1 MRGITHI
8 EESSIISS
16 LMMMTRN
23 LQVRWKKGRH
33 NLKIGSTRPQS
44 DFNREMTLD
53 GRKFRLYFYPDV
65 GPVLRIKAPGM
76 DISIVRDALHGL
88 KIAILAAE
96 EIRSSQRVEATVKDL
111 ADPDG
116 RRLRRMN
123 LR

>member
-1 MRGITHI
+1 MITRN
-8 EESSIISS
+8 EESAIISS

-23 LQVRWKKGRH
+23 LEIRWKKGRH
-33 NLKIGSTRPQS
+33 NLKIGSNRPQS

-76 DISIVRDALHGL
+76 DISIKRDALDGL
-88 KIAILAAE
+88 RKAIMVAE
-96 EIRSSQRVEATVKDL
+96 KVRSSQKIEAVVKDL

-123 LR
+123 LG

>member
-1 MRGITHI
+1 MSMITRN
-8 EESSIISS
+8 EESAIISS

-23 LQVRWKKGRH
+23 LEIRWKKGRH
-33 NLKIGSTRPQS
+33 NLKIGSNRPQS

-76 DISIVRDALHGL
+76 DISIKRDALDNL
-88 KIAILAAE
+88 RKTIVAAE
-96 EIRSSQRVEATVKDL
+96 EVRNNQKVEATVKDL
-111 ADPDG
+111 IDPDG

-123 LR
+123 L

>member
-1 MRGITHI
+1 
-8 EESSIISS
+8 
-16 LMMMTRN
+16 
-23 LQVRWKKGRH
+23 
-33 NLKIGSTRPQS
+33 
-44 DFNREMTLD
+44 
-53 GRKFRLYFYPDV
+53 
-65 GPVLRIKAPGM
+65 M

-111 ADPDG
+111 VDPDG